1 MACRSCIDHD
11 QGQSWYLA
19 LELPHIAQCP
29 GEVGQNIF
37 SSGVQIG
44 QLSALPGLGGG
55 LFSVAK
61 TIPYEEQ
68 GKLFR

>member
-37 SSGVQIG
+37 SSGARIG
-44 QLSALPGLGGG
+44 QLYGFWGCVAVALSRQEDP
-55 LFSVAK
+55 
-61 TIPYEEQ
+61 
-68 GKLFR
+68 R